1 MYYPKSQITSNL
13 YTNGGE
19 FVLKNSQQEYV
30 GYYWKTIS
38 NTFHTGKTPQD
49 SDTQQLDLISTLSS
63 TSTEYSNL
71 TSEAFDVP
79 SKIYLFSNIQITA
92 DYNSINKKFIDIKT
106 SPTYSPNIPTQ
117 KDYDAGEFTRYF
129 CKKTNEIIYLEINKD
144 TYTKLVNKDPTYLF
158 QLYQPFKF
166 QWVITGDKEKVYIVN
181 KNITR
186 YMIEKFSFP
195 FLNKYLKD
203 DYLKYYK

>member
-1 MYYPKSQITSNL
+1 MYYPSSQITSNL
-13 YTNGGE
+13 YTNGDE
-19 FVLKNSQQEYV
+19 YIFKSTKQNYV
-30 GYYWKTIS
+30 GYYWKTLDGK
-38 NTFHTGKTPQD
+38 FFTGKTPQNTP
-49 SDTQQLDLISTLSS
+49 TQELIISPPKYPDESQDNNNISFINTINDEVNDYIIISKKS
-63 TSTEYSNL
+63 TSAPLN
-71 TSEAFDVP
+71 
-79 SKIYLFSNIQITA
+79 
-92 DYNSINKKFIDIKT
+92 
-106 SPTYSPNIPTQ
+106 PTYSPNIPTQ

-129 CKKTNEIIYLEINKD
+129 CKKTNEIIYLEIDKD

-166 QWVITGDKEKVYIVN
+166 QWVITGDKEKVYIAN

-195 FLNKYLKD
+195 FLNKYLKE

>member
-1 MYYPKSQITSNL
+1 MYYPSSQITPNL

-19 FVLKNSQQEYV
+19 FILLSTKENYV
-30 GYYWKTIS
+30 GYYWKTLDGK
-38 NTFHTGKTPQD
+38 FFTGKTPQNN
-49 SDTQQLDLISTLSS
+49 SVQELISIPP
-63 TSTEYSNL
+63 EYLGEFQDNEVSFINIGNDEVNNYI
-71 TSEAFDVP
+71 TI
-79 SKIYLFSNIQITA
+79 SKK
-92 DYNSINKKFIDIKT
+92 SI
-106 SPTYSPNIPTQ
+106 SAPLHPTYSPNIPTQ
-117 KDYDAGEFTRYF
+117 KDYDAEEFTRYF

-166 QWVITGDKEKVYIVN
+166 QWVITGDKEKVYISN

-195 FLNKYLKD
+195 FLNKYLKE

>member
-1 MYYPKSQITSNL
+1 MYYPKSQITTNL
-13 YTNGGE
+13 YSNGDFIVKSTNK
-19 FVLKNSQQEYV
+19 VYV
-30 GYYWKTIS
+30 GPYWKTIS
-38 NTFHTGKTPQD
+38 EKYYTGKTPQD
-49 SDTQQLDLISTLSS
+49 KVIEELV
-63 TSTEYSNL
+63 
-71 TSEAFDVP
+71 VP
-79 SKIYLFSNIQITA
+79 SKNIISTDDIESANSVESITYQNLKNIA
-92 DYNSINKKFIDIKT
+92 IPGLI
-106 SPTYSPNIPTQ
+106 PTYVANPPSPS
-117 KDYDAGEFTRYF
+117 DYDAGEFTRYF

-166 QWVITGDKEKVYIVN
+166 QWVITGDKEKVYISN

-195 FLNKYLKD
+195 FLNKYLKE

>member
-1 MYYPKSQITSNL
+1 MYYPSSQITSNL

-19 FVLKNSQQEYV
+19 YAIKSSGEDYT
-30 GYYWKTIS
+30 GYYWKTL
-38 NTFHTGKTPQD
+38 NGKFFTGKTPQD
-49 SDTQQLDLISTLSS
+49 TPVQELVILSLTSTVTPNQNPILNSPNWS
-63 TSTEYSNL
+63 PNDFSSTEYPKYQYEDKL
-71 TSEAFDVP
+71 TP
-79 SKIYLFSNIQITA
+79 T
-92 DYNSINKKFIDIKT
+92 YNSP
-106 SPTYSPNIPTQ
+106 SPTQ

-129 CKKTNEIIYLEINKD
+129 CKKTNEIIYLEIDKD
-144 TYTKLVNKDPTYLF
+144 TYTKLVNKDKTYLF

-166 QWVITGDKEKVYIVN
+166 QWVITGDKEKVYISN

-195 FLNKYLKD
+195 FLNKYLKE